1 MLKYILQSTQ
11 TTTPEATKT
20 SLQPG
25 SEIKLGLDIH
35 STKYVVV
42 AQYDHATPKAPRSF
56 APAEFLPW
64 IDRLLREGHSIHL
77 VYEACGFGFGLCRE
91 LRTRGVDCQV
101 IAPQRLDE
109 KNTGVKT
116 DGRDAKTLC
125 LRLDRWLAGNRD
137 ALATIRIPTPEE
149 EQKRQIHR
157 QREQFVR
164 QKTKL
169 QAQGRCLL
177 VNQGLVCPT
186 LWWRPL
192 QWEPLKKQLPDW
204 ILFHLETT
212 RPLLELL
219 EKQIKLLTEAIVAE
233 VQAAQTSLPK
243 GLGELTAGVVGGEV
257 MDWTRFNNRAQVS
270 SYTGLCP
277 GEPSGAR

>member
-1 MLKYILQSTQ
+1 M
-11 TTTPEATKT
+11 
-20 SLQPG
+20 
-25 SEIKLGLDIH
+25 
-35 STKYVVV
+35 
-42 AQYDHATPKAPRSF
+42 
-56 APAEFLPW
+56 
-64 IDRLLREGHSIHL
+64 REGHSIHL

-91 LRTRGVDCQV
+91 LRNRGVDCQV

-116 DGRDAKTLC
+116 DSRAERDSLPQAARREGTEVHCKRDAKTLC
-125 LRLDRWLAGNRD
+125 LRLDRWLQGNRD

-186 LWWRPL
+186 LWWRKL

-233 VQAAQTSLPK
+233 VQATQTSLPK